1 MAKKVTKV
9 LKAELHKTLHKGGAW
24 LCDVQV
30 FDVMSDGTLVM
41 EESVTS
47 AWSNPSAAKRQ
58 IKVLVQTMTPRKS
71 VKMIAGENLDEKGK
85 PTSFTG
91 ELTYKV

>member
-1 MAKKVTKV
+1 
-9 LKAELHKTLHKGGAW
+9 
-24 LCDVQV
+24 
-30 FDVMSDGTLVM
+30 
-41 EESVTS
+41 
-47 AWSNPSAAKRQ
+47 
-58 IKVLVQTMTPRKS
+58 MTPRKS